1 MYYNDCFLDIRRPVE
16 DRVVH
21 ALGKA
26 WHVEV
31 MHPLFS
37 KIELMIAKT
46 QPQLKF
52 VPIRSLKSFHL
63 IKSIDNQ

>member
-1 MYYNDCFLDIRRPVE
+1 MWLRIINQSDVYVDCVLDIRRPVE

-31 MHPLFS
+31 MHLLFI
-37 KIELMIAKT
+37 KNELMRAKIH
-46 QPQLKF
+46 PQ
-52 VPIRSLKSFHL
+52 
-63 IKSIDNQ
+63 